1 MVVHS
6 QHVARNPQVN
16 IYNKNNLSLC
26 TFLYIKIYIYI
37 YKLFIYICIY
47 IIKNNL
53 SILYTDE
60 RMKKIFPPNT
70 MNPSYRA
77 KKILRKFYRLLCF
90 LLSLSKLKFLLL
102 VVRNVMFVRILL
114 HLTLNSNIR
123 LQEEYIIS
131 AVNLLVITLMLLF
144 DLLL

>member
-26 TFLYIKIYIYI
+26 TFLYIRYIYIYI
-37 YKLFIYICIY
+37 LFIYIY